1 MKKSE
6 GFTLSDGNRTPLAA
20 TQQRLFGTN
29 GVRFV
34 PGVSN
39 DLDFAI
45 NLGEAIGTFFGS
57 GEILLG
63 QDGRISSP
71 ALSNATVSG
80 LLSSGLDVAEA
91 GLVPTPALQY
101 GVKTMGFKGGVMVT
115 ASHNP
120 PQYNGLKVSGSD
132 GVEIPRLDEQRV
144 EKIYFDKSQNKADW
158 KTIGVARQ
166 EPSVVRNYLKGILS
180 RVNAKSIEQRK
191 FVVVMDIGNGAQSG
205 AAPYLVESLGCKVIT
220 LNSVVDGSFPGRGP
234 EPTPD
239 TLNDLSA
246 AVKSVGADLGVAY
259 DGDGDRSMF
268 CDEDGRVLWGDQSGC
283 LLADFVLEKHPG
295 GTIVTSIASSQAIE
309 TVTKRHGAKVLRTRV
324 GSVEIARTILE
335 RNAVFGFEENGGCIY
350 QPHIPVRDGGMTTAL
365 MLECLAARGMS
376 FSKALS
382 FVVPKFFQAKTK
394 LEVNHKK
401 VDAVMRAIERQA
413 KGEIERVD
421 GVKVWTDE
429 KSWVLIRPS
438 GTEPIVR
445 IFAESDTQEKA
456 DQLLK
461 KFGKVVKTAS
471 A

>member
-1 MKKSE
+1 M
-6 GFTLSDGNRTPLAA
+6 AA

-57 GEILLG
+57 GEILVG

-71 ALSNATVSG
+71 ALSNAAVSG
-80 LLSSGLDVAEA
+80 LMSSGLDVAEA

-144 EKIYFDKSQNKADW
+144 EKIYFDGSQNKADW
-158 KTIGVARQ
+158 KAIGVSRQ

-180 RVNAKSIEQRK
+180 RVDGKAIAQRK
-191 FVVVMDIGNGAQSG
+191 FVIIMDIGNGAQSG

-220 LNSVVDGSFPGRGP
+220 LNSVVDGNFPGRGP

-239 TLNDLSA
+239 ALKDLSA

-283 LLADFVLEKHPG
+283 FLADFVLEKHPG

-394 LEVNHKK
+394 LEVNRRK

-413 KGEIERVD
+413 KGEVERVD

-429 KSWVLIRPS
+429 KSWVLVRPS